1 MDTIVYAA
9 RLKNNI
15 DLEKS
20 SSGGVYTA
28 LSNVF
33 LKNGGAVAC
42 SLYDYKEKKTIF
54 KIITSIDERNRSR
67 GSKYMQSYPQ
77 NIFRQIKEWLEI
89 NEGKKLLFV
98 GTGCQA
104 DGFRKYA
111 ENIGIKD
118 RVYIIDMS
126 WCL

>member
-42 SLYDYKEKKTIF
+42 SLYDYKEKKY
-54 KIITSIDERNRSR
+54 SD
-67 GSKYMQSYPQ
+67 
-77 NIFRQIKEWLEI
+77 
-89 NEGKKLLFV
+89 NETAGE
-98 GTGCQA
+98 Q
-104 DGFRKYA
+104 
-111 ENIGIKD
+111 D
-118 RVYIIDMS
+118 RM
-126 WCL
+126 